1 MDQPRSETAS
11 APVAAAPVAAA
22 SRPHQRAS
30 PSRPRSEYSQ
40 ARLAP
45 RYAPAD
51 TLWAEQDPKLSLSIG
66 PIPRWHFPLA
76 SGLIPRD
83 LAKGRKHVGA
93 NPTLNVVHRE
103 VKIGSIVHDRAL
115 EGLQER
121 VPGAGQSLVQ
131 PALNM

>member
-1 MDQPRSETAS
+1 MGGGAGPWCESTAVDPERFLFFS
-11 APVAAAPVAAA
+11 CGRGTATGQQARRPLPVA
-22 SRPHQRAS
+22 
-30 PSRPRSEYSQ
+30 
-40 ARLAP
+40 
-45 RYAPAD
+45 AD

-103 VKIGSIVHDRAL
+103 VKIGSIVHFRAL